1 MGQYVLRRVLASI
14 PTLVL
19 FSLLIAGLIRLVPGD
34 VVEARL
40 AGGGGMDGG
49 SLNEETIQALRE
61 DLGLDR
67 SFPEQYID
75 WVTHAIRGDL
85 GVSMWTY
92 QGVTTAIFQRAR
104 LSVQLAMM
112 AMGIALLIAIPL
124 GVLSA
129 IKQDSWLDYVA
140 RLFAVAGLS
149 IPDFWIATM
158 VLLALS
164 LYIGWLP
171 EFGYFPPWEEPWKNF
186 QALIFPALIIGYRYS
201 AISARMTRSAMLE
214 VLRQD
219 YVRTARAKGLT
230 DRVVITRHA
239 LRNALIPVVTIMASQ
254 LSHLI
259 GGLVVVETIFS
270 LPGMG
275 RLVLDSVISRD
286 YPVVQGAVMLIAVVF
301 VLANLLVDLSYA
313 VIDPRIRYS

>member
-1 MGQYVLRRVLASI
+1 MGQYILRRILASI

-67 SFPEQYID
+67 SFPEQYVD
-75 WVTHAIRGDL
+75 WVTHAVRGDL

-92 QGVTTAIFQRAR
+92 QAVTTAIFQRAR
-104 LSVQLAMM
+104 LSIQLALM
-112 AMGIALLIAIPL
+112 AMGIALVIAIPL

-129 IKQDSWLDYVA
+129 IKQDSWLDYLA

-219 YVRTARAKGLT
+219 YVRTAHAKGLT
-230 DRVVITRHA
+230 DRVVITKHA

-254 LSHLI
+254 LSHLL

-286 YPVVQGAVMLIAVVF
+286 YPVVQGAVMMIAVVF

>member
-1 MGQYVLRRVLASI
+1 
-14 PTLVL
+14 
-19 FSLLIAGLIRLVPGD
+19 
-34 VVEARL
+34 
-40 AGGGGMDGG
+40 MDGG

-286 YPVVQGAVMLIAVVF
+286 YPVVQGAVMMIAVVF

>member
-49 SLNEETIQALRE
+49 SLNEATIQALRE

-104 LSVQLAMM
+104 LSVQLALM

-230 DRVVITRHA
+230 DRVVITKHA

-286 YPVVQGAVMLIAVVF
+286 YPVVQGAVMMIAVVF

>member
-49 SLNEETIQALRE
+49 SLNEATIQALRE

-104 LSVQLAMM
+104 LSVQLALM

-171 EFGYFPPWEEPWKNF
+171 EFGYFPPWQEPWKNF

-286 YPVVQGAVMLIAVVF
+286 YPVVQGAVMMIAVVF

>member
-1 MGQYVLRRVLASI
+1 M
-14 PTLVL
+14 
-19 FSLLIAGLIRLVPGD
+19 
-34 VVEARL
+34 
-40 AGGGGMDGG
+40 
-49 SLNEETIQALRE
+49 
-61 DLGLDR
+61 
-67 SFPEQYID
+67 
-75 WVTHAIRGDL
+75 
-85 GVSMWTY
+85 
-92 QGVTTAIFQRAR
+92 
-104 LSVQLAMM
+104 
-112 AMGIALLIAIPL
+112 IAIPL

-286 YPVVQGAVMLIAVVF
+286 YPVVQGAVMMIAVVF

>member
-1 MGQYVLRRVLASI
+1 MGQYVLRRILASI

-49 SLNEETIQALRE
+49 SLNEETIEALRE

-67 SFPEQYID
+67 SFPEQYVD
-75 WVTHAIRGDL
+75 WVTHAVRGDL

-92 QGVTTAIFQRAR
+92 QAVTTAIFQRAR
-104 LSVQLAMM
+104 LSVQLALM

-129 IKQDSWLDYVA
+129 IKQDSLVDYGA
-140 RLFAVAGLS
+140 RLFAIAGLS

-171 EFGYFPPWEEPWKNF
+171 EFGYFPPWEQPWKNF

-230 DRVVITRHA
+230 EGVVITRHA

-286 YPVVQGAVMLIAVVF
+286 YPVVQGAVMMIAVVF

>member
-1 MGQYVLRRVLASI
+1 MGQYVFRRVLASI

-104 LSVQLAMM
+104 LSVQLALM
-112 AMGIALLIAIPL
+112 AMGIALVIAIPL

-129 IKQDSWLDYVA
+129 IKQDSWLDYLA

-254 LSHLI
+254 LSHLL

-286 YPVVQGAVMLIAVVF
+286 YPVVQGAVMMIAVVF

>member
-67 SFPEQYID
+67 GFPEQYVD

-92 QGVTTAIFQRAR
+92 QGVTTAILQRAR
-104 LSVQLAMM
+104 LSVQLALM

-286 YPVVQGAVMLIAVVF
+286 YPVVQGAVMMIAVVF

>member
-104 LSVQLAMM
+104 LSIQLALM
-112 AMGIALLIAIPL
+112 AMGIALVIAIPL

-129 IKQDSWLDYVA
+129 IKQDSWLDYLA

-171 EFGYFPPWEEPWKNF
+171 EFGYFPPWEQPWKNF

-254 LSHLI
+254 LSHLL

-286 YPVVQGAVMLIAVVF
+286 YPVVQGAVMMIALVF

>member
-49 SLNEETIQALRE
+49 SLSEETIQALRE

-104 LSVQLAMM
+104 LSVQLALM
-112 AMGIALLIAIPL
+112 AMGIALVIAIPL

-286 YPVVQGAVMLIAVVF
+286 YPVVQGAVMMIAVVF

>member
-286 YPVVQGAVMLIAVVF
+286 YPVVQGAVMMIAVVF

>member
-1 MGQYVLRRVLASI
+1 MGQYVLRRILASI

-49 SLNEETIQALRE
+49 SLNEETIEALRE

-67 SFPEQYID
+67 SFPEQYLD

-92 QGVTTAIFQRAR
+92 QAVTTSIIQRAR
-104 LSVQLAMM
+104 LSVQLALM

-129 IKQDSWLDYVA
+129 IRQDSLLDYGA
-140 RLFAVAGLS
+140 RLFAIAGLS
-149 IPDFWIATM
+149 IPDFWIGTM

-171 EFGYFPPWEEPWKNF
+171 EFGYFPPWEQPWKNF

-286 YPVVQGAVMLIAVVF
+286 YPVVQGAVMMMAVVF

>member
-49 SLNEETIQALRE
+49 SLNEATIQALRE

-104 LSVQLAMM
+104 LSVQLALM

-286 YPVVQGAVMLIAVVF
+286 YPVVQGAVMMIAVVF

>member
-49 SLNEETIQALRE
+49 SLNEDTIQALRE

-104 LSVQLAMM
+104 LSVQLALM

-239 LRNALIPVVTIMASQ
+239 LRNALIPWSRSWPAS
-254 LSHLI
+254 SA
-259 GGLVVVETIFS
+259 
-270 LPGMG
+270 
-275 RLVLDSVISRD
+275 ISSAGSWWSRRSS
-286 YPVVQGAVMLIAVVF
+286 PCRGWAG
-301 VLANLLVDLSYA
+301 SSS
-313 VIDPRIRYS
+313 IR

>member
-1 MGQYVLRRVLASI
+1 MGQYILRRILASI

-49 SLNEETIQALRE
+49 SLNEETIEALRE

-67 SFPEQYID
+67 SFPEQYLD

-92 QGVTTAIFQRAR
+92 QAVTTSIIQRAR
-104 LSVQLAMM
+104 LSVQLALM

-129 IKQDSWLDYVA
+129 IKQDSLLDYGA
-140 RLFAVAGLS
+140 RLFAIAGLS
-149 IPDFWIATM
+149 IPDFWIGTM

-171 EFGYFPPWEEPWKNF
+171 EFGYFPPWEQPWKNF

-286 YPVVQGAVMLIAVVF
+286 YPVVQGAVMMMAVVF
-301 VLANLLVDLSYA
+301 ILANLLVDLSYA

>member
-104 LSVQLAMM
+104 LSIQLALM
-112 AMGIALLIAIPL
+112 AMGIALVIAIPL

-129 IKQDSWLDYVA
+129 IKQDSWLDYLA

-254 LSHLI
+254 LSHLL

-286 YPVVQGAVMLIAVVF
+286 YPVVQGAVMMIAVVF

>member
-104 LSVQLAMM
+104 LSIQLALM
-112 AMGIALLIAIPL
+112 AMGIALVIAIPL

-129 IKQDSWLDYVA
+129 IKQDSWLDYLA

-171 EFGYFPPWEEPWKNF
+171 EFGYFPPWEQPWKNF

-254 LSHLI
+254 LSHLL

-286 YPVVQGAVMLIAVVF
+286 YPVVQGAVMMIAVVF

>member
-1 MGQYVLRRVLASI
+1 M
-14 PTLVL
+14 
-19 FSLLIAGLIRLVPGD
+19 
-34 VVEARL
+34 VEARL

-49 SLNEETIQALRE
+49 SLNEATIQALRE

-104 LSVQLAMM
+104 LSVQLALM

-230 DRVVITRHA
+230 DRVVITKHA

-286 YPVVQGAVMLIAVVF
+286 YPVVQGAVMMIAVVF

>member
-49 SLNEETIQALRE
+49 SLNEDTIQALRE

-104 LSVQLAMM
+104 LSVQLALM

-286 YPVVQGAVMLIAVVF
+286 YPVVQGAVMMIAVVF

>member
-104 LSVQLAMM
+104 LSIQLALM
-112 AMGIALLIAIPL
+112 AMGIALVIAIPL

-129 IKQDSWLDYVA
+129 IKQDSWLDYLA

-171 EFGYFPPWEEPWKNF
+171 EFGYFPPWEQPWKNF

-254 LSHLI
+254 LSHLL

>member
-49 SLNEETIQALRE
+49 SLSEETIQALRE

-67 SFPEQYID
+67 GFPEQYVD

-92 QGVTTAIFQRAR
+92 QGVTTAILQRAR
-104 LSVQLAMM
+104 LSVQLALM

-171 EFGYFPPWEEPWKNF
+171 EFGYFPPWEQPWKNF

-286 YPVVQGAVMLIAVVF
+286 YPVVQGAVMMIAVVF

>member
-1 MGQYVLRRVLASI
+1 MGQYVLRRILASI

-49 SLNEETIQALRE
+49 SLNEETIEALRE

-67 SFPEQYID
+67 SFPEQYVD
-75 WVTHAIRGDL
+75 WVTHAVRGDL

-92 QGVTTAIFQRAR
+92 QAVTTAIFQRAR
-104 LSVQLAMM
+104 LSVQLALM
-112 AMGIALLIAIPL
+112 AMGIALLIAVPL

-129 IKQDSWLDYVA
+129 IKQDSLLDYGA
-140 RLFAVAGLS
+140 RLFAIAGLS

-171 EFGYFPPWEEPWKNF
+171 EFGYFPPWEQPWKNF

-230 DRVVITRHA
+230 GRAVITKHA

-286 YPVVQGAVMLIAVVF
+286 YPVVQGAVMMIAVVF

>member
-104 LSVQLAMM
+104 LSVQLALM

-171 EFGYFPPWEEPWKNF
+171 EFGYFPPWEQPWKNF

-286 YPVVQGAVMLIAVVF
+286 YPVVQGAVMMIAVVF

>member
-1 MGQYVLRRVLASI
+1 MGQYVLRRILASI

-49 SLNEETIQALRE
+49 SLNEETIEALRE

-67 SFPEQYID
+67 SFPEQYLD

-92 QGVTTAIFQRAR
+92 QAVTTSIVQRAR
-104 LSVQLAMM
+104 LSVQLALM

-129 IKQDSWLDYVA
+129 IRQDSLLDYGA
-140 RLFAVAGLS
+140 RLFAIAGLS
-149 IPDFWIATM
+149 IPDFWIGTM

-171 EFGYFPPWEEPWKNF
+171 EFGYFPPWEQPWKNF

-286 YPVVQGAVMLIAVVF
+286 YPVVQGAVMMMAVVF

>member
-49 SLNEETIQALRE
+49 SLNEDTIQALRE

-104 LSVQLAMM
+104 LSVQLALM

-171 EFGYFPPWEEPWKNF
+171 EFGYFPPWEQPWKNF

-286 YPVVQGAVMLIAVVF
+286 YPVVQGAVMMIAVVF